1 MRRVAVVGGGPAG
14 MIAAVAAAENGNQVA
29 LFEKNEKLGK
39 KLFITGKGRCN
50 LTNAADISD
59 FFPEVVRNPKFLYS
73 AFYSFTNEDVISF
86 FRDSCGIPLKIERG
100 NRVFPES
107 DHSSDIIRALEHRL
121 RELSVRVFLK
131 TKIAGILAED
141 GRVNGILHENGKKE
155 PFDAVILAVGGKS
168 YPTTGSDGEGL
179 AMAEELGHT
188 ISPLYPS
195 LVPLITKETFVK
207 ELAGLSLRN
216 VSLTVYLGGK
226 VIGSEFGEMLFT
238 HKGISGPI
246 VLSLSSVI
254 SPLLTGGKVLSASL
268 DLKPA
273 LSEEKLSMRI
283 IRETE
288 NTPNQELRSLI
299 VRLLPKSL
307 GDVLLREAGL
317 PPNLK
322 LHSITKEIRG
332 KLIRYLKSFPLT
344 LMDTAGFGE
353 AIITAGGIR
362 VSAID
367 PSTMESKRLQGL
379 FFAGEMI
386 DCDAHTGGY
395 NLQIAWSTGHLAGSS
410 C

>member
-1 MRRVAVVGGGPAG
+1 MRRVAVVGGGPSG
-14 MIAAVAAAENGNQVA
+14 MIAAVAAAENGNQVV

-50 LTNAADISD
+50 VTNAANISD

-131 TKIAGILAED
+131 TKIAGIRAED
-141 GRVNGILHENGKKE
+141 GRVKGVLHEDGKKE
-155 PFDAVILAVGGKS
+155 PFDAVILAAGGKS
-168 YPTTGSDGEGL
+168 YPTTGSDGEGF

-188 ISPLYPS
+188 LSPLYPS

-207 ELAGLSLRN
+207 ELSGLSLRN
-216 VSLTVYLGGK
+216 VSLTVSMGGK

-254 SPLLTGGKVLSASL
+254 SPLLTGGKVLSASI

-273 LSEEKLSMRI
+273 LSFEELDARVQKDFDKFRN
-283 IRETE
+283 REFV
-288 NTPNQELRSLI
+288 NSLGE
-299 VRLLPKSL
+299 LLPRLMIPVVVHESGIKPDKKVNL
-307 GDVLLREAGL
+307 ITHDERKRLVEVLKGFKMEV
-317 PPNLK
+317 
-322 LHSITKEIRG
+322 
-332 KLIRYLKSFPLT
+332 
-344 LMDTAGFGE
+344 AGFKGFSE
-353 AIITAGGIR
+353 AIISSGGIN
-362 VSAID
+362 VKSID
-367 PSTMESKRLQGL
+367 SGTMEIKGCSGL
-379 FFAGEMI
+379 RAAGEII
-386 DCDAHTGGY
+386 DVDALTGGF
-395 NLQIAWSTGHLAGSS
+395 NLQIAWSTANLAAQ
-410 C
+410 